1 MDGSRPAVGAPPI
14 EDLVRPDRVHRSIYA
29 DQAVFD
35 LEMARL
41 WRRAWLYVGHESQ
54 VKNPGDYYATRLA
67 GQPVL
72 MVRGDDGA
80 IRVLHNRCTHR
91 GAMVCASECGN
102 ARHFQCGYHGW
113 TFGRDGALVSVPLP
127 EGYPDTF
134 DGERADLGLRPV
146 ARQGAYR
153 GFVFA
158 SLAESGPSL
167 DDWLGD
173 IKSSF
178 DDMVDRSPDGE
189 IEVAGGVFKH
199 FYDGNW
205 KLYVENVNDLM
216 HPRYVH
222 DSSIDTATRQDKE
235 APTDGAGEIAVR
247 QMMQNALITKIWD
260 KMGVWVLPNGHS
272 FMGDYHDDKRLLA
285 VSDDP
290 VAKEY
295 HARLVAAHGE
305 ERTRQI
311 LSVMR
316 FNTIVYP
323 NIAFMSS
330 FRQFRVFHPIS
341 PTKTE
346 VHIFSFRMK
355 GAPEEMFRDTV
366 RFANAINSPASQILT
381 DDLEIYRRIRDGLLN
396 EGPEWLHLGRGFGR
410 DVQDDSGLHGDHGAS
425 EIHIRN
431 QYQTWSRLMKE
442 AA

>member
-1 MDGSRPAVGAPPI
+1 MDGSQPLAPNADVL
-14 EDLVRPDRVHRSIYA
+14 DLVRPDRVHRSVYT
-29 DQAVFD
+29 DQGVFD

-54 VKNPGDYYATRLA
+54 VKQPGDFYNTRLA

-72 MVRGDDGA
+72 MVRGDDGE

-91 GAMVCASECGN
+91 GPMVCAAECGN

-113 TFGRDGALVSVPLP
+113 TFGRDGALISVPLP
-127 EGYPDTF
+127 EGYE
-134 DGERADLGLRPV
+134 GNLEAERADLGLRPV
-146 ARQGAYR
+146 ARQGVYR

-158 SLAESGPSL
+158 SLAADGPSL

-178 DDMVDRSPDGE
+178 DDMVDRAPGGE

-199 FYDGNW
+199 YYDGNW

-222 DSSIDTATRQDKE
+222 ESSVDTAVRQDKA

-247 QMMQNALITKIWD
+247 QMIQNSLITQIWD
-260 KMGVWVLPNGHS
+260 KMGVWVLPHGHS
-272 FMGDYHDDKRLLA
+272 FMADYHDDERLLTR
-285 VSDDP
+285 SEDP
-290 VAKEY
+290 VASAY
-295 HARLVAAHGE
+295 YDALVAANGE
-305 ERTRQI
+305 DRTREI

-323 NIAFMSS
+323 NVAFMSS

-346 VHIFSFRMK
+346 VHVFSFRLK
-355 GAPEEMFRDTV
+355 GAPDEMFRDTV

-381 DDLEIYRRIRDGLLN
+381 DDLEIYRRIRDGLQN
-396 EGPEWLHLGRGFGR
+396 EGPEWLHLGRGHGR
-410 DVQDDSGLHGDHGAS
+410 DVEDATGRHGDHGAS

-431 QYQTWSRLMKE
+431 QFQSWRDLM